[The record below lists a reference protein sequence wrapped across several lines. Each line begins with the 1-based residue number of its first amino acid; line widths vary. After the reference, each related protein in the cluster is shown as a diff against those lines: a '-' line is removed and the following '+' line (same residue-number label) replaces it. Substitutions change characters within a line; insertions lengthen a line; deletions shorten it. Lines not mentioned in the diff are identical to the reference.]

1 MSARDIDIW
10 DFQDCS
16 GRMLSGGSGLN
27 AKATFQ
33 EKEKREKK
41 GNFDR
46 NGKIGF

>member
-10 DFQDCS
+10 DFQDRS
-16 GRMLSGGSGLN
+16 GRMLSGGSCLN

-33 EKEKREKK
+33 EQDREKK
-41 GNFDR
+41 GNFDK